1 MRHTAALGER
11 VRSAY
16 MCQMVA
22 ERPIE
27 NRAQASSVR
36 HRPELDALR
45 FFAFLSVFLFH
56 ACRSS
61 KRFNIELYEPLSYG
75 LPVFFLLSSFLITHL
90 LLKELDTTG
99 TVHVKGFYARR
110 VLRIWPLYLSF
121 LAGCY
126 LLGVVS
132 PQYHIET
139 PRLLAFLFLSG
150 NWYVGARGWGSSPI
164 YPLWSI
170 SVEEQFYLIW
180 PAVVMLGARFLKPAA
195 FAITALS
202 LCCIAIQCKYGAG
215 GDEIWTN
222 SLSQF
227 LYFALGTLAAI
238 YFAQRPIKKGISRGL
253 FSIALGVGS
262 WWIIEAFSHIK
273 APGLQPQALPFVAG
287 YGALGISCVAVLY
300 GFLALPESFFPN
312 WLTFLG
318 KISYG
323 LYVFHKLCQFMV
335 PHLGLRSA
343 VLKTVVSFLAT
354 VACAALSFQ
363 FLEKPFLKMK
373 KRFALNGQVSPRSS
387 RPERDTWGTP
397 VCGA

>member
-1 MRHTAALGER
+1 MSQVIE
-11 VRSAY
+11 
-16 MCQMVA
+16 

-27 NRAQASSVR
+27 NCAQASSAR

-56 ACRSS
+56 ACRSFLP
-61 KRFNIELYEPLSYG
+61 KRFNIELYEPLSSG
-75 LPVFFLLSSFLITHL
+75 LLLFFLLSSFLITHL
-90 LLKELDTTG
+90 LLRELDTTG

-126 LLGVVS
+126 LLGLVL
-132 PQYHIET
+132 PHYHIET

-150 NWYVGARGWGSSPI
+150 NWYVGARGWGTSPI

-202 LCCIAIQCKYGAG
+202 LCCIALQCRYGASA
-215 GDEIWTN
+215 DKIWTN

-238 YFAQRPIKKGISRGL
+238 YFAQRPIRKGMLRGV

-273 APGLQPQALPFVAG
+273 APGLQPRALPFVAG
-287 YGALGISCVAVLY
+287 YGALGISCIAVLY

-312 WLTFLG
+312 WLTYLG

-335 PHLGLRSA
+335 PHLGLRGA
-343 VLKTVVSFLAT
+343 VSKTVASFLAT
-354 VACAALSFQ
+354 VACASLSFQ
-363 FLEKPFLKMK
+363 FLEKPFLKIK
-373 KRFALNGQVSPRSS
+373 KRFAFNGDANFEPRKESGSHPTPSPAPES
-387 RPERDTWGTP
+387 RTLPSLVLTGE
-397 VCGA
+397 